1 MEKTISRTLASGDPM
16 PRKKMSKSIRIALTG
31 NQNSGKTTLFNA
43 LTGSNQFVGN
53 WPGVTVEKKEGYL
66 RTNHYHHGHH
76 HNHHNHHIGHHGEF
90 EIKIMDLPGIY
101 SISPYSLEE
110 VISRDYILDDK
121 PDVIVNVIDGS
132 NLERNL
138 FLTSQLLEIGIPVVA
153 AINMIDIVEKNGD
166 LLDMSLLEKQLG
178 CSVVGISALK
188 QTGLDVL
195 IKKCINVAGEEK
207 EQKPLV
213 VFSKELENA
222 IKKLSETLSS
232 QRTKIES
239 ESLKRFYSL
248 RIIEHDDKFIQKY
261 KVEYDNY
268 ILEACNDKFTAVYD
282 DDIESII
289 TEERY
294 NFISKIRQVCL
305 KKKNK
310 TNIMVSDKIDGIVT
324 NRILALPIFA
334 VFIFLIYF
342 ISVTTVGAWVTDW
355 MNDGVFGD
363 GFNIGENI
371 FVPGI
376 PVAVSSLLEAAGTA
390 MWLNSLILDGIIA
403 GVGAVLGF
411 VPQLF
416 VLFFFLAFLEA
427 CGYMSRVAFILDRL
441 FRHFGLSGKSF
452 IPMLIGTGCGVP
464 GIMSSRTIEN
474 IADRRMTIM
483 TTTFMPCSAKLPIIA
498 LISGAVLGGKW
509 WIAPSAYLMGI
520 VCVIV
525 SGLILKKTKMFA
537 GDISPFVMELPAYHL
552 PTAKSIWLSMW
563 ERGSSF
569 IQRAGSVILLS
580 AVVIWFLSNF
590 GFVDGKFTMVEDLN
604 EGILAYIGTIIAV
617 IFKPLGFGTWDATVA
632 TITGLIA
639 KENVVGTMGVL
650 YGFSEVAE
658 DGMEMWSTFA
668 SHFTSLS
675 GFAFLAFNLYCP
687 PCFAAIGAISREMNN
702 GRWTAFAVGYQLT
715 VGYVLAL
722 LIYQFGTFFAGGPFG
737 AGTFAAFV
745 FAALIL
751 FAIFR
756 RPKWQQL

>member
-1 MEKTISRTLASGDPM
+1 MAAN
-16 PRKKMSKSIRIALTG
+16 IRIALTG

-53 WPGVTVEKKEGYL
+53 WPGVTVEKKEGTV
-66 RTNHYHHGHH
+66 RAHYSKSD
-76 HNHHNHHIGHHGEF
+76 
-90 EIKIMDLPGIY
+90 IKIMDLPGIY

-110 VISRDYILDDK
+110 VISRNYILDEK
-121 PDVIVNVIDGS
+121 PDVIINVIDGS

-138 FLTSQLLEIGIPVVA
+138 FLTSQLLEIGIPVIA

-166 LLDMSLLEKQLG
+166 VLDLALLEKQLAAP
-178 CSVVGISALK
+178 VVAISALK
-188 QTGLDVL
+188 QTGLDAL
-195 IKKCINVAGEEK
+195 IEKCVSCATEKKES
-207 EQKPLV
+207 KPLV
-213 VFSKELENA
+213 IFSKEIEKA
-222 IKKLSETLSS
+222 ITNITETLNLKLSYAL
-232 QRTKIES
+232 R
-239 ESLKRFYSL
+239 RFYAL
-248 RIIEHDDKFIQKY
+248 RIIEHDNQFIQKY
-261 KVEYDNY
+261 KVEYDNSV
-268 ILEACNDKFTAVYD
+268 LEASENKFDKFYD

-294 NFISKIRQVCL
+294 NFISRIRESCL

-310 TNIMVSDKIDGIVT
+310 SNIMISDKIDRIVT
-324 NRILALPIFA
+324 NRFLALPIFA
-334 VFIFLIYF
+334 AFIFLIYF

-355 MNDGVFGD
+355 MNDGVFGE

-376 PVAVSSLLEAAGTA
+376 PAAIGALLEGSGVEP
-390 MWLNSLILDGIIA
+390 WLSSLILDGIIA

-520 VCVIV
+520 ALVIT
-525 SGLILKKTKMFA
+525 SGLILKRMPMFA

-552 PTAKSIWLSMW
+552 PTAKGIWLSMW

-569 IQRAGSVILLS
+569 IKRAGSVILIS

-590 GFVDGKFTMVEDLN
+590 GFVDGKFTMVDDLN
-604 EGILAYIGTIIAV
+604 DGILAFIGSGIAI
-617 IFKPLGFGTWDATVA
+617 IFKPLGFGTWDAAVA

-658 DGMEMWSTFA
+658 DGVEMWSTFA
-668 SHFTSLS
+668 SHFTPLS

-702 GRWTAFAVGYQLT
+702 IRWTIFAVAYQLT
-715 VGYVLAL
+715 IGYVVAL
-722 LIYQFGTFFAGGPFG
+722 LIYQVGTFF
-737 AGTFAAFV
+737 
-745 FAALIL
+745 L
-751 FAIFR
+751 
-756 RPKWQQL
+756 